1 MKVSLNSSD
10 ESIVSDL
17 IVGKEEAWIHLS
29 ESFGD
34 GLSRYK
40 KELSDFSLGVD
51 DLFNEACL
59 CLQEDDCRRLRR
71 YQVRG
76 WSLTGLMFYTIIEAK
91 KRLLYKFRRDRD
103 AGLSDEVEVDA
114 LQGQVG
120 ESRDEHDRRVEQR
133 EALNRAFLILWRS
146 KPQMANIYLMRE
158 KLEMPS
164 KQVAAVL
171 NVAVNTVDV
180 TVKRAKSE
188 LKNLLLKDMEYDQD
202 SLFNEK

>member
-1 MKVSLNSSD
+1 MSVSECD
-10 ESIVSDL
+10 ERI
-17 IVGKEEAWIHLS
+17 IVGLIASEASAWVCLS
-29 ESFGD
+29 ESYGS
-34 GLSRYK
+34 GLIRYRR
-40 KELSDFSLGVD
+40 ELSDFSLGID
-51 DLFNEACL
+51 DLFNEICL

-71 YQVRG
+71 CQSRG
-76 WSLTGLMFYTIIEAK
+76 WSLTGLMFYTALEAK

-103 AGLSDEVEVDA
+103 AGLSDEAEVDA

-120 ESRDEHDRRVEQR
+120 EPRDECDRRVEQR
-133 EALNRAFLILWRS
+133 DALNRAFLILWRS

-164 KQVAAVL
+164 KQVSAVL

-188 LKNLLLKDMEYDQD
+188 LKKLLKDMGYDQD
-202 SLFNEK
+202 SLFNEG